1 MAMPDSSTNK
11 VPRRIGEAHGADEAR
26 QAALRETFS
35 QTVERIERLVDLETA
50 TLEQYRPVD
59 FSEFNHR
66 KTHALL
72 ELDRA
77 MRALGAQA
85 RDARMRGELDRLRAK
100 LQRNLA
106 TLEIHLKAVRQVC
119 SLITRAIETEE
130 SDGTYSSSIYRRYEQ
145 S

>member
-1 MAMPDSSTNK
+1 MMEFTRPK
-11 VPRRIGEAHGADEAR
+11 LPAR
-26 QAALRETFS
+26 TGNAAVTDAARLQALREAFS

-50 TLEQYRPVD
+50 TLQQYRPID

-66 KTHALL
+66 KSHAIL
-72 ELDRA
+72 ELSRSI
-77 MRALGAQA
+77 RALGSEAHGESA
-85 RDARMRGELDRLRAK
+85 RVELERLSGK

-119 SLITRAIETEE
+119 AVISRAIQSEE
-130 SDGTYSSSIYRRYEQ
+130 SDGTYSSSIHRRYEQ

>member
-1 MAMPDSSTNK
+1 MMEFSK
-11 VPRRIGEAHGADEAR
+11 IKLPRRTGNTGVADAAR
-26 QAALRETFS
+26 IEALREAFS

-50 TLEQYRPVD
+50 TLQQYRPID

-66 KTHALL
+66 KSHAIL
-72 ELDRA
+72 ELTRSI
-77 MRALGAQA
+77 RALGSEVQGDSA
-85 RDARMRGELDRLRAK
+85 RGELERLSAK

-119 SLITRAIETEE
+119 SVISRAIQSEE
-130 SDGTYSSSIYRRYEQ
+130 SDGTYSSSIHRRYEQ

>member
-1 MAMPDSSTNK
+1 MMEFTKIKLPKRTGNAAATDA
-11 VPRRIGEAHGADEAR
+11 VRA
-26 QAALRETFS
+26 QALREAFS

-50 TLEQYRPVD
+50 TLQQYRPID

-66 KTHALL
+66 KSHAIL
-72 ELDRA
+72 ELSRSI
-77 MRALGAQA
+77 RALGSEAHDEGA
-85 RDARMRGELDRLRAK
+85 RGELERLGGK

-119 SLITRAIETEE
+119 AVISRAIQSEE
-130 SDGTYSSSIYRRYEQ
+130 SDGTYSSSIHRRYEQ

>member
-1 MAMPDSSTNK
+1 MMEFSKFKLPKRTGNAA
-11 VPRRIGEAHGADEAR
+11 VADAAR
-26 QAALRETFS
+26 AQALREAFS

-50 TLEQYRPVD
+50 TLQQYRPID

-66 KTHALL
+66 KSHAIL
-72 ELDRA
+72 ELSRSI
-77 MRALGAQA
+77 RALGSEAHGESA
-85 RDARMRGELDRLRAK
+85 RVELERLSGK

-119 SLITRAIETEE
+119 SVISRAIQSEE
-130 SDGTYSSSIYRRYEQ
+130 SDGTYSSTIHRRYEQ

>member
-1 MAMPDSSTNK
+1 MPDSSTNK
-11 VPRRIGEAHGADEAR
+11 VPRRIGEAPEADEVR
-26 QAALRETFS
+26 HAALRETFF
-35 QTVERIERLVDLETA
+35 QTVARIERLVDLETA

-85 RDARMRGELDRLRAK
+85 RDARMRGELERLRAK

>member
-1 MAMPDSSTNK
+1 MPDSTANK
-11 VPRRIGEAHGADEAR
+11 VPRRIAETPAADEAR
-26 QAALRETFS
+26 IAALRETFS

-77 MRALGAQA
+77 MRALGTQA
-85 RDARMRGELDRLRAK
+85 RDARMRSELERLRDK
-100 LQRNLA
+100 LKRNLA

-119 SLITRAIETEE
+119 SLIARAIETEE

>member
-1 MAMPDSSTNK
+1 MAMPDSTANK
-11 VPRRIGEAHGADEAR
+11 VPRRIAETPAADEAR
-26 QAALRETFS
+26 IAALRETFS

-77 MRALGAQA
+77 MRALGTQA
-85 RDARMRGELDRLRAK
+85 RDARMRSELERLRDK
-100 LQRNLA
+100 LKRNLA

-119 SLITRAIETEE
+119 SLIARAIETEE

>member
-1 MAMPDSSTNK
+1 MAMPDSTANK
-11 VPRRIGEAHGADEAR
+11 VPRRIAEAPAADEAR
-26 QAALRETFS
+26 VAALRETFS

-77 MRALGAQA
+77 MRALGTQA
-85 RDARMRGELDRLRAK
+85 RDARMRSELERLRDK
-100 LQRNLA
+100 LKRNLA

-119 SLITRAIETEE
+119 SLIARAIETEE